1 MLAAL
6 FLISVVICAASA
18 LLYRSCGW
26 LEQASHR
33 LSECYG
39 VPDIVRGSVITAVS
53 SSVPELAT
61 AVLAIPVHGDFEL
74 GRRSRLPPHRAL
86 VPCAALFSLVSVT
99 SLVLVLC
106 LAVIYGGSGVSASNG
121 PEPVYGLLTWPFA
134 ASLLLLYGLYLF
146 IQFEEVRD
154 HRRVVARDESVN
166 ALREWGILL
175 GCIALILLGVELL
188 LLCAIELGTMLGTPT
203 FLWGLTVVAAAT
215 SIPDTFISVR
225 AASAGRS
232 ESSTSNVL
240 GSNIFDLL
248 VAVPVG
254 VLVVGEATVNFSQAI
269 PMMGFLM
276 IATVAMLAFM
286 RRDMRVTPSEAVWML
301 ILYMGFGLWI
311 TAEAFGLTTVLGIP
325 TP

>member
-1 MLAAL
+1 
-6 FLISVVICAASA
+6 
-18 LLYRSCGW
+18 
-26 LEQASHR
+26 
-33 LSECYG
+33 

-74 GRRSRLPPHRAL
+74 GLSAIVGSAIFNILVIPACSVFARGSSLPANRDL
-86 VPCAALFSLVSVT
+86 VFREALFYLVSVT